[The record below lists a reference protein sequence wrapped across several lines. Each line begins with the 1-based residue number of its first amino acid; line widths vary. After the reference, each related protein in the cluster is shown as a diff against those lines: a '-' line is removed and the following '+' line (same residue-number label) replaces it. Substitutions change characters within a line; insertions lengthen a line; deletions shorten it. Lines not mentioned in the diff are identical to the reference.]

1 MLLIC
6 TRTLI
11 RLPRQL
17 QLDKSAWPV
26 SGEGDEVR
34 VEEREELRRCGVA
47 WPDER
52 DFSPPPFVDSCSKL
66 SLEQRLPPTRL
77 VPRKKLPERVRT
89 ISVNPIMICY
99 CCSAAIFSW
108 PQLLTFSCST
118 LFQCKCA
125 HDSLKNVLTVG
136 IVRSISLFSIL
147 LKLLDSNLNT
157 NYSFKERLPYQ

>member
-1 MLLIC
+1 MC
-6 TRTLI
+6 TVVLKRFTCCLWCTAGTI
-11 RLPRQL
+11 RKRPSGCLPPGREKERGVGPVGPPRGVVGWSSGVLHGGGRLPAGQL
-17 QLDKSAWPV
+17 QLLGKSAWPV
-26 SGEGDEVR
+26 SGEGDDVR

-99 CCSAAIFSW
+99 CCSAAIFS
-108 PQLLTFSCST
+108 
-118 LFQCKCA
+118 
-125 HDSLKNVLTVG
+125 
-136 IVRSISLFSIL
+136 
-147 LKLLDSNLNT
+147 
-157 NYSFKERLPYQ
+157 